1 LEYFFIIF
9 GLFQLEELKQVII
22 IRTDLGMSTGKKC
35 AQACHA
41 SISASNLVKRR
52 NKSTWKTWI
61 NSGQKKIILKI
72 GSLEE
77 LNKIQEQ
84 LKSEDIPS
92 SLINDAGLTQL
103 PPGTVTALGIGP
115 VLSEKIDKITGDLKL
130 L

>member
-1 LEYFFIIF
+1 MEYFFIIF

-41 SISASNLVKRR
+41 SISASNLVRRR
-52 NKSTWKTWI
+52 NKSLWKKWI

-84 LKSEDIPS
+84 LKKENITS

-115 VLSEKIDKITGDLKL
+115 ILSEKVDKITGNLKL